1 MLKSPTKL
9 CSEQEKVAAISGNIL
24 CLQSLGMMVI
34 LAEQNFL
41 RQGSYEVSTGMTQ
54 EPLQGVLLCS
64 GLQCRLAPC
73 PLALLLE
80 PGLCPSCSILLTVQP

>member
-1 MLKSPTKL
+1 MLRQGKA
-9 CSEQEKVAAISGNIL
+9 AAILGNIL

-41 RQGSYEVSTGMTQ
+41 WQDSYEVSTAMTQ
-54 EPLQGVLLCS
+54 EPLHGVLLCS

-80 PGLCPSCSILLTVQP
+80 PGLCTLPPPSC